1 MELETLSCNN
11 CGAPLDV
18 PLAANY
24 VTCAHCGSRLVVQ
37 RSASVHY
44 TEVLER
50 LDKLD
55 SRTHNVEAELRAM
68 RLEKAIEE
76 LDDSW
81 RVQSRKF
88 AAIGKNG
95 SISMPTGGDVYF
107 YIALAIIAVVAS
119 PFVFS
124 YASGAMP
131 PFVPVIVILFV
142 LLVVISIWGA
152 FRADQNYKA
161 FVQTESRYK
170 ARRTSLLN
178 ELRRAK
184 SEITPGNRE
193 EIVAQ

>member
-50 LDKLD
+50 LEQLD
-55 SRTHNVEAELRAM
+55 SRTHNVETELLVI

-88 AAIGKNG
+88 AAIDKNG
-95 SISMPTGGDVYF
+95 SASMPASGDF
-107 YIALAIIAVVAS
+107 YYYIVLAIIAVVAS
-119 PFVFS
+119 PFVFA
-124 YASGAMP
+124 YASSAMP
-131 PFVPVIVILFV
+131 PFLPVIVILFI
-142 LLVVISIWGA
+142 LLLIISIWGA
-152 FRADQNYKA
+152 I
-161 FVQTESRYK
+161 QTNRRYK
-170 ARRTSLLN
+170 AYVGFEARYKAERTSLVN
-178 ELRRAK
+178 EWRRAK